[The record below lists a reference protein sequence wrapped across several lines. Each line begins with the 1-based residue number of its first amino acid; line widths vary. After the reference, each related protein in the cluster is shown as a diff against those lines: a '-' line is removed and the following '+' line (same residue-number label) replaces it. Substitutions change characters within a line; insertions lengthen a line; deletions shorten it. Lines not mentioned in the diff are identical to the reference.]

1 MICLKVLMCYL
12 RSEPSVILSPYN
24 FCFRCSLF
32 VRDLDIY
39 LFSRF
44 NQIPTV
50 EFSSMTSY
58 MTSSTSN
65 SRIVLTTFMSSSS
78 HSSSLIFSGFFVFSY
93 KAFTKHCCTNR
104 SFTLLY
110 RSPKLPVLSNLT
122 RPTVAIEA
130 LIVIVSTNS
139 SNINCCEN

>member
-1 MICLKVLMCYL
+1 MCYL
-12 RSEPSVILSPYN
+12 RSALSVILSPYN

-58 MTSSTSN
+58 MTSSASN
-65 SRIVLTTFMSSSS
+65 SQIVLTAFMSRSS
-78 HSSSLIFSGFFVFSY
+78 HSSSVIFSGFFVFPY
-93 KAFTKHCCTNR
+93 KAFTKPCYINR
-104 SFTLLY
+104 SFTLLCH
-110 RSPKLPVLSNLT
+110 SPKLPVPSNLT

-130 LIVIVSTNS
+130 LIAIVSTNS
-139 SNINCCEN
+139 FDTNCCEN